1 MTVAAVVAILFI
13 GIAVYWFF
21 GRGTDEEPPP
31 AVVTDTLPE
40 PPPPA
45 PVELPDQGGAPLDV
59 PGWAIT
65 RSRFHNGT
73 LLVER
78 AAWGGSGRC
87 LGPDSCHAV
96 CHANTLP
103 RGLPRGK

>member
-45 PVELPDQGGAPLDV
+45 PVEPPPAPVELPDQVGAPLDV

-65 RSRFHNGT
+65 SR
-73 LLVER
+73 LLKNSAKWDRQIDPVVL
-78 AAWGGSGRC
+78 RC
-87 LGPDSCHAV
+87 SQH
-96 CHANTLP
+96 
-103 RGLPRGK
+103 